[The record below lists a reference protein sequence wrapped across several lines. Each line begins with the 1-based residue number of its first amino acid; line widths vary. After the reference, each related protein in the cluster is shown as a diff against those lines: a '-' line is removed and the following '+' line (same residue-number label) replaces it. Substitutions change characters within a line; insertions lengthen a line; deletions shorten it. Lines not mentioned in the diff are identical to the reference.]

1 MDRYKINLDLV
12 GKNTPPSLSDLSK
25 FFEVNKSDSF
35 RYFDKRDFSVIENH
49 KYTCLYTLNGNCIGY
64 GHIDQE
70 DDKDWLGIFIS
81 ENYRGRGLGKIIM
94 YDLISKSDIIYL
106 SVDSDN
112 DNAINLYKKMGFLE
126 CKKET
131 KYYLMVYKNKNK
143 TNG

>member
-1 MDRYKINLDLV
+1 MKTV
-12 GKNTPPSLSDLSK
+12 
-25 FFEVNKSDSF
+25 E
-35 RYFDKRDFSVIENH
+35 IENH